1 MYSIIAFFVYVFGA
15 CFASEVAPVD
25 TSQFWNKEGA
35 FVIYADVLDVK
46 QETAD
51 RAGELLLRPIATLS
65 GDFDSASS
73 ADISVSVAM
82 GSVYYAIITT
92 PAKGS
97 KVVVLV
103 KRVPA
108 IPNSASTDVLR
119 VPNAFV
125 SCFPVAPEWKAKGI
139 EGRPPLF
146 EVTGFDDQKVKE
158 TIENLASF
166 AASSARK
173 PSKKPPSRRNRRR
186 KSSRRNSR
194 LNNHGWSHPTRS
206 ISVPSPPAKRSI
218 FRAPRNKPST
228 AAS

>member
-1 MYSIIAFFVYVFGA
+1 MYSTIAFFVYVFGA

-82 GSVYYAIITT
+82 GSVYYAIIST

-146 EVTGFDDQKVKE
+146 EVTDFDGPKVTE
-158 TIENLASF
+158 TIENLRKLRGKQREEAEQK
-166 AASSARK
+166 AAEE
-173 PSKKPPSRRNRRR
+173 KK
-186 KSSRRNSR
+186 
-194 LNNHGWSHPTRS
+194 
-206 ISVPSPPAKRSI
+206 SPPVKQSAK
-218 FRAPRNKPST
+218 
-228 AAS
+228 